1 MHEDTEQQTVTMPY
15 TQSAEPQRHNRL
27 FSRLMPHFFTEDVSP
42 DNYPLIELQR
52 RACWVGLA
60 IIAQAL
66 NEIDRKIYLPYV
78 RFLIPWESM
87 IPFVLIVASFVAMWM
102 AFRPTAL
109 KKRVGKSS
117 ASQSRPR
124 RWQRIVLVMV
134 LLTSIAG
141 GIEFGRSIAMGF
153 FMPPQYTNDGTSI
166 DTNAA
171 SLLLEGRN
179 PYTDSSILSLV
190 RRFPIQPY
198 WTTPLRQ
205 GQLAD
210 ALTYPSTWELRTI
223 LDTDLKAG
231 TAPEFESKVS
241 YPSLSFLTLLPFVW
255 LNIYNVLPFYLLCY
269 LLLVIIGL
277 KVVRP
282 EIRPWLLLL
291 SLANVSMWTSVVGGN
306 VDLLY
311 ILFIVLAWLAQDS
324 RRWSA
329 IFLGLAIAS
338 KQPAW
343 LFVPFY
349 AIMILRQYNFKEVLY
364 RLSIAGIIALALNLP
379 FILWSPQAWFAG
391 VLAPIADPMFPLG
404 VGLIAVS
411 FTPLL
416 PILPGTVYLA
426 LEAIAMLFCLGWYW
440 RICKQHPESAMLLA
454 VLPLFFAWRSLPSYF
469 YCAAFPIII
478 LQAAYTLPNRGGRPR
493 KALRPA
499 WRLQFAPPETNE
511 LPVGITSHA
520 ATRFFHALAKSIV
533 PSTRVLNNKASIQS
547 QPHHSPAATY
557 LPALPWIPPPKS
569 IA

>member
-1 MHEDTEQQTVTMPY
+1 MHQDTEKQTVTMPY
-15 TQSAEPQRHNRL
+15 AQSAEPLRHNTL

-52 RACWVGLA
+52 RVCWVGLA
-60 IIAQAL
+60 LIAQAL

-411 FTPLL
+411 FTPLV